1 MADLFL
7 LFHHLLTE
15 AQAAEARRE
24 LGVDK
29 IIKPPAALSRIW
41 ADIPPEPESISDILE
56 PVFTWIDNNISEGDF
71 LLVQGD
77 FGACYLVLQH
87 ISSSG
92 IIPVYSTT
100 MRQASENRL
109 DDNTV
114 NLTHTFRHVR
124 FRTYGQ

>member
-7 LFHHLLTE
+7 LFNHLLTDGQSG
-15 AQAAEARRE
+15 QARQE

-29 IIKPPAALSRIW
+29 IIDPPPDISRLW
-41 ADIPPEPESISDILE
+41 ADIPPEPESIGDILE
-56 PVFTWIDNNISEGDF
+56 PVFPWIDNHISEGDF

-77 FGACYLVLQH
+77 FGACYLILQY

-114 NLTHTFRHVR
+114 HLTHTFHHVR
-124 FRTYGQ
+124 FRRYGQ